1 MNTNAIPA
9 ISILLQRIDE
19 SIERKSNLLLEISN
33 TKDQINSY
41 EKNNNECQQGNI
53 IIQNN
58 NIAKQKRLETINEE
72 LEMVQNSSVELERS
86 IEYLEKEQQYSNQL
100 KSDISTK
107 QETIRHH
114 KLTILEKEN
123 TVNSIERELSHKK
136 TEKRNFM
143 ISNQEREYT
152 NEQVSSR

>member
-33 TKDQINSY
+33 TKDQINCY

-86 IEYLEKEQQYSNQL
+86 IENLEKEQQYSNP
-100 KSDISTK
+100 I
-107 QETIRHH
+107 
-114 KLTILEKEN
+114 
-123 TVNSIERELSHKK
+123 KK
-136 TEKRNFM
+136 
-143 ISNQEREYT
+143 
-152 NEQVSSR
+152 